1 MSYNLVNPTTG
12 DLTRVAGLS
21 GELVP
26 SVALQQS
33 GTVTFSCEANSW
45 TTVDVTFATP
55 MPDTDYLV
63 VTDSGETAYV
73 HVQNATIKQTT
84 GFTMIVWN
92 RDAVSNTG
100 IIRWTAFKLMTD
112 TVHEADAA
120 HIAQN
125 TANFAPAFSEV
136 TSYAVGDYVTY
147 NNVLYRCTTA
157 HTAGVWVAGHFTAVT
172 VGDEI
177 THPHAIKE
185 STHTSSLNVTTTKI
199 DVDSATFTSTRSGKL
214 LVMANNI
221 HYTKN
226 GAYQLVLSLEVGSQR
241 QEILSV
247 ASGEGVANGCAIFNV
262 EANQVNTVKITALL
276 SGADS
281 STSATVGEGYSNIQ
295 ITMVIL

>member
-26 SVALQQS
+26 SVALKQS
-33 GTVTFSCEANSW
+33 GQVNFSCDANSW

-63 VTDSGETAYV
+63 NTDSGETEYV
-73 HVQNATIKQTT
+73 HVQVATTKRTT
-84 GFTMIVWN
+84 GFTMIIWN
-92 RDAVSNTG
+92 RDTVSNTG

-136 TSYAVGDYVTY
+136 TSYAIGDYVTY

-157 HTAGVWVAGHFTAVT
+157 HTAGVWVAGHFTQVT
-172 VGDEI
+172 VGGDFVSQSKLHTLDVWNSQTTLTRVQRLKIII
-177 THPHAIKE
+177 TDY
-185 STHTSSLNVTTTKI
+185 VTDYGSYI
-199 DVDSATFTSTRSGKL
+199 MFIELAGEDYGQ
-214 LVMANNI
+214 I
-221 HYTKN
+221 
-226 GAYQLVLSLEVGSQR
+226 VLSRRLTTDVVRG
-241 QEILSV
+241 
-247 ASGEGVANGCAIFNV
+247 
-262 EANQVNTVKITALL
+262 T
-276 SGADS
+276 
-281 STSATVGEGYSNIQ
+281 ATVGTNLYVISGTMSNLI
-295 ITMVIL
+295 ITEVS